1 MSDWHVYDRSKFDTF
16 SVHSPFP
23 QCNHDP
29 TFHEMKLAAASTL
42 SVERQTYELQ
52 DTIPDVIRI
61 LRAVY
66 AKLLKEAE
74 ILTHDCNF
82 ASRLAKQLRLLSK
95 AIALSKE
102 TAEERKAVENN
113 ALSVVRELNF
123 IRGASL
129 LLIDPF

>member
-1 MSDWHVYDRSKFDTF
+1 
-16 SVHSPFP
+16 
-23 QCNHDP
+23 
-29 TFHEMKLAAASTL
+29 MKLAAASTL

-66 AKLLKEAE
+66 TKLLKEAE
-74 ILTHDCNF
+74 ILAHDCNF

-113 ALSVVRELNF
+113 SLSVVRELNF
-123 IRGASL
+123 IGGVPL
-129 LLIDPF
+129 FY